1 MRNEEV
7 LREESPGWSNGPAG
21 KTGKSES
28 DPRIHVKKKKIQTWY
43 PIEYMFFIAHMSFF
57 SNIATEAHSIG
68 RVDGVD

>member
-28 DPRIHVKKKKIQTWY
+28 DPRIHVKKKKSRHGI
-43 PIEYMFFIAHMSFF
+43 P
-57 SNIATEAHSIG
+57 
-68 RVDGVD
+68 